1 LERNGMTAAGELRA
15 RIRAGDWTGPTGGLA
30 EGYVQTNLVILPKEQ
45 AFDFLVFCQRN
56 PKPCPL
62 LEVTDAGDPEPKT
75 LAPGA
80 DIRTDVPRYR
90 VWQNGDLA
98 DEVTDIT
105 DLWRDD
111 LVAFLLGCSFTFD
124 TALVHAG
131 IDVPH
136 MRKGFGRNVPMF
148 ATNIQTTPAGQFHG
162 PLVVSMRAVPREK
175 VVKAVQVTSRFPTM
189 HGTPV
194 HIGEP
199 AAIGIQDIRK
209 PDYGTPVDV
218 GPEDVPL
225 FWACGVTPQEVC
237 LASKPP
243 FMISHAPGHMFVTDA
258 RDEDMAVI

>member
-1 LERNGMTAAGELRA
+1 MSESPQTVRA
-15 RIRAGDWTGPTGGLA
+15 RIRAGEWTGPTGGLA
-30 EGYVQTNLVILPKEQ
+30 KGYVQTNMVILPKEQ
-45 AFDFLVFCQRN
+45 AFDFMVFCQRN

-62 LEVTDAGDPEPKT
+62 LEVTDPGDPEPKL

-80 DIRTDVPRYR
+80 DLRSDVPRYR
-90 VWQNGDLA
+90 VWRKGDLA
-98 DEVTDIT
+98 DEITDISG
-105 DLWRDD
+105 LWRDD

-124 TALVHAG
+124 TALVNAG

-136 MRKGFGRNVPMF
+136 MRNGKGENVPMYV
-148 ATNIQTTPAGQFHG
+148 TNIQTKPAGQFHG
-162 PLVVSMRAVPREK
+162 PMVVSMRAIPREK

-199 AAIGIQDIRK
+199 AAIGIKDVRK
-209 PDYGTPVDV
+209 PDYGTAVDV
-218 GPEDVPL
+218 APDDVTV

-243 FMISHAPGHMFVTDA
+243 FMISHAPGHMFITDV